1 MSEITWVDWTALQ
14 ERVPEDERQSL
25 DQAFSQLA
33 LPSDTADT
41 PYMSRAAEDVQA
53 TLEALEREGRVKEED
68 GKILI
73 DKRLI
78 PEAFQKYAG

>member
-33 LPSDTADT
+33 LPADTADT
-41 PYMSRAAEDVQA
+41 PYKSRAAEDVQA

-78 PEAFQKYAG
+78 PEPFQKYAG

>member
-1 MSEITWVDWTALQ
+1 MSEITWVDWSALQ

-33 LPSDTADT
+33 LPADNADT
-41 PYMSRAAEDVQA
+41 PYESKAAENVQS
-53 TLEALEREGRVKEED
+53 TLETLEREGRVKEED

-73 DKRLI
+73 DKALI
-78 PEAFQKYAG
+78 PDAFQKYV